1 MAAKRIV
8 IMGIFVADTAYR
20 TPYNPAWG
28 ETVLGSDFK
37 LGPGG
42 KGSNQAVAA
51 ARAGGNVA
59 FITKLGRDTF
69 GDMARKMYADEGV
82 DQRFIVPT
90 DEYATGAAAII
101 IDEKKGDNAIIVFPG
116 ACSHLTNGEIDAARE
131 IIAGAAAF
139 MTNLE
144 LPVPQVMHGL
154 ELARRLGTPTIL
166 NPAPAVPVPAEIFA
180 LCDYATP
187 NESEAQGLTGIKVT
201 SVADAEKAADSLLAK
216 GVKNAVITLGG
227 QGVFIKAPGIAKHI
241 PAVNAG
247 PVVETTGAGDAFNG
261 GFAVALAEGKDIVE
275 ACRFGCAV
283 AGISVTRK
291 GTAPSMPKRSEVDA
305 LMAKK

>member
-1 MAAKRIV
+1 MPAKRIV

-20 TPYNPAWG
+20 TPYNPPWG

-42 KGSNQAVAA
+42 KGSNQAVAS
-51 ARAGGNVA
+51 ARAGGNTA

-69 GDMARKMYADEGV
+69 GDMARKMYSDEGI
-82 DQRFIVPT
+82 DQRFVVPT
-90 DEYATGAAAII
+90 DEHATGAAAII

-116 ACSHLTNGEIDAARE
+116 ACSHLTPAEVDKARE
-131 IIAGAAAF
+131 IIQGAACF

-144 LPVPQVMHGL
+144 LPVPIVLHGL
-154 ELARRLGTPTIL
+154 KLARSLGTPTIL

-187 NESEAQGLTGIKVT
+187 NEHEAEGLTGVKVNGLP
-201 SVADAEKAADSLLAK
+201 DAEKAADALLAK

-227 QGVFIKAPGIAKHI
+227 QGVFIKNASVKQHI
-241 PAVNAG
+241 DIFKAG

-305 LMAKK
+305 LMGKK